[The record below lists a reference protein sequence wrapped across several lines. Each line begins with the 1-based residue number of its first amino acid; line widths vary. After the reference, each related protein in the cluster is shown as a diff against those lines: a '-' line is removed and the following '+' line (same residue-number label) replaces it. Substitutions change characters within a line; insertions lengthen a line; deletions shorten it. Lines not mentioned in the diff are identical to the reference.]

1 MLRFLWK
8 QLIRRV
14 APRQL
19 DALAGRRGRPD
30 WPVMLRRGL
39 TLGFL
44 GGSHVWLV
52 LGAIA
57 ALVRFT
63 QKIGEGRGDVV
74 LVEQVGRGEG
84 LSIVDTAIE
93 RRRAAPQSG
102 RRRDRGTRRSGRR
115 RAGR

>member
-1 MLRFLWK
+1 MLRFVWK
-8 QLIRRV
+8 QLIRRI

-30 WPVMLRRGL
+30 WPIMLRRGI
-39 TLGFL
+39 TTGFL
-44 GGSHVWLV
+44 GGSNLWLV

-63 QKIGEGRGDVV
+63 QKMGEGRSDVV
-74 LVEQVGRGEG
+74 LVERLGRGEG
-84 LSIVDTAIE
+84 LSIVDTAVE
-93 RRRAAPQSG
+93 
-102 RRRDRGTRRSGRR
+102 RR

>member
-8 QLIRRV
+8 QLIRRI

-30 WPVMLRRGL
+30 WTVMLRRGV

-44 GGSHVWLV
+44 GGSHLWLV
-52 LGAIA
+52 LGAVA
-57 ALVRFT
+57 ALVRFS
-63 QKIGEGRGDVV
+63 QKVGEGRGDVV
-74 LVEQVGRGEG
+74 LVERIGRGQG
-84 LSIVDTAIE
+84 LSLVDTAVE
-93 RRRAAPQSG
+93 
-102 RRRDRGTRRSGRR
+102 RR

>member
-30 WPVMLRRGL
+30 WPVMLRRGV

-44 GGSHVWLV
+44 GGSNVWVV
-52 LGAIA
+52 LGAVA

-74 LVEQVGRGEG
+74 LVERFGPGEG
-84 LSIVDTAIE
+84 MSLVDTAVE
-93 RRRAAPQSG
+93 RRH
-102 RRRDRGTRRSGRR
+102 
-115 RAGR
+115 AGR

>member
-8 QLIRRV
+8 QLIRRI

-30 WPVMLRRGL
+30 WTVMLRRGV

-44 GGSHVWLV
+44 GGSHLWLV
-52 LGAIA
+52 FGAVA
-57 ALVRFT
+57 ALVRFS
-63 QKIGEGRGDVV
+63 QKVGEGRGEVV
-74 LVEQVGRGEG
+74 LVERIGRGQG
-84 LSIVDTAIE
+84 LSLVDTAVE
-93 RRRAAPQSG
+93 
-102 RRRDRGTRRSGRR
+102 RR